1 MFVRHMSNIGRTY
14 ILSFHLSVHRQRFSP
29 LVWPRFSKIRYVM
42 KNAVFTFLLI
52 RTDAK
57 LLNSDRWTKDTNLVM
72 PGFLGTPAGMTTIS
86 APTRESSSCSAPT
99 NPTVSALDW
108 MPVFISPYYDA
119 QNERKPPPPSWSM
132 IFRQFSGTDS
142 AISHLQRSFSSRGP
156 SDRNRGNLKQL

>member
-52 RTDAK
+52 RTDAN

-108 MPVFISPYYDA
+108 IPVFISRYYDA
-119 QNERKPPPPSWSM
+119 PDLWY
-132 IFRQFSGTDS
+132 S
-142 AISHLQRSFSSRGP
+142 ASFLGQILLTSRGP
-156 SDRNRGNLKQL
+156 SVVEVLQIETGVT